1 MQYAYHYVSPLGG
14 ILLAGDGERL
24 CGLWFEG
31 QKYFAAGLSPH
42 AVEKVLPV
50 FDLTVRWLDEYF
62 SGRAPAFT
70 PPLLLPGSPFRAAV
84 YRRLLAIPYGSTATY
99 SELARSVAAETGA
112 VPCARAVGGAVGR
125 NPISLIVPCHRVKG
139 ADGRLI
145 GYAGGIAKKQFLL
158 ALELSV

>member
-1 MQYAYHYVSPLGG
+1 M
-14 ILLAGDGERL
+14 
-24 CGLWFEG
+24 
-31 QKYFAAGLSPH
+31 
-42 AVEKVLPV
+42 LPV

-125 NPISLIVPCHRVKG
+125 HPISLIVPCHRVKG
-139 ADGRLI
+139 ADGRLT